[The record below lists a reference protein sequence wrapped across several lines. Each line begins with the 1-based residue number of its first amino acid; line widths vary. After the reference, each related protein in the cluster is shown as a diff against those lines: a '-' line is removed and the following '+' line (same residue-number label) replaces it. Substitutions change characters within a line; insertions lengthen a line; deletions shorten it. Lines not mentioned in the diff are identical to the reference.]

1 MLLGHLAALT
11 FQIAIVPLWSS
22 AMKDH
27 SLSFAN
33 AENQVTL
40 TSGSCILPLEAVIS
54 ANTRTHLARMFRDP
68 SVLDSGERADLVLQL
83 REAVSLEPQIAP
95 LRVLLGMALCVNLE
109 VQEALEELRYA
120 VQLDPGNF
128 IARLKLGELL
138 MRLRICSEAAEHTH
152 VASQLAGSSIEAEMA
167 RRQAS
172 AIKTMQREGVERG
185 GYRKLI
191 SAFGGKRRWP
201 ARADLTQSKVG
212 SALR

>member
-1 MLLGHLAALT
+1 
-11 FQIAIVPLWSS
+11 
-22 AMKDH
+22 MKDH
-27 SLSFAN
+27 SLSVGS

-40 TSGSCILPLEAVIS
+40 TSSSCTLSLEAVIS
-54 ANTRTHLARMFRDP
+54 ANTRTQLVRMFRDP

-83 REAVSLEPQIAP
+83 REAVSLEPQIAA

-120 VQLDPGNF
+120 VQLEPRNF

-152 VASQLAGSSIEAEMA
+152 VASQLASSSIEAELA

-191 SAFGGKRRWP
+191 SVFGGKRRWP
-201 ARADLTQSKVG
+201 VRANLMQPKAG
-212 SALR
+212 SAVR

>member
-1 MLLGHLAALT
+1 
-11 FQIAIVPLWSS
+11 
-22 AMKDH
+22 MKDH
-27 SLSFAN
+27 FLSIAS

-40 TSGSCILPLEAVIS
+40 TSNSCTLSVEAVIS
-54 ANTRTHLARMFRDP
+54 ASTRTHLARMFRDP
-68 SVLDSGERADLVLQL
+68 SVLDSEERADLVLQL
-83 REAVSLEPQIAP
+83 REVVSLEPQIAA

-120 VQLDPGNF
+120 VQLEPISF

-138 MRLRICSEAAEHTH
+138 MRLRICSEAAEHTQ
-152 VASQLAGSSIEAEMA
+152 VASQLARSSIESQLA
-167 RRQAS
+167 RKQTS

-191 SAFGGKRRWP
+191 SVFGGKRRWP
-201 ARADLTQSKVG
+201 ARANLTQPKVW

>member
-1 MLLGHLAALT
+1 
-11 FQIAIVPLWSS
+11 
-22 AMKDH
+22 MKDH
-27 SLSFAN
+27 SLSVGS

-40 TSGSCILPLEAVIS
+40 TSSSCTLSLEAVIS
-54 ANTRTHLARMFRDP
+54 ASTRMQLVRMFRDP

-83 REAVSLEPQIAP
+83 REAVSLEPQIAA
-95 LRVLLGMALCVNLE
+95 LRALLGMALCVNLE

-120 VQLDPGNF
+120 VQLEPRNF

-138 MRLRICSEAAEHTH
+138 MRLRICSEAVEHTH
-152 VASQLAGSSIEAEMA
+152 VASQLASSSIEAELA

-191 SAFGGKRRWP
+191 SVFGGKRRWP
-201 ARADLTQSKVG
+201 VRANLVQPKAG

>member
-1 MLLGHLAALT
+1 MKDQSLSVASTQNQAALT
-11 FQIAIVPLWSS
+11 SR
-22 AMKDH
+22 
-27 SLSFAN
+27 
-33 AENQVTL
+33 
-40 TSGSCILPLEAVIS
+40 SCVLPLDAVIS

-68 SVLDSGERADLVLQL
+68 SVLDGGERADLVLQL
-83 REAVSLEPQIAP
+83 REAVSLEPQIAA
-95 LRVLLGMALCVNLE
+95 LRVLLGMALCVNLG

-120 VQLDPGNF
+120 AQLEPDNF

-152 VASQLAGSSIEAEMA
+152 VASQLASSSIEAELA

-191 SAFGGKRRWP
+191 SVIGGKRRWP
-201 ARADLTQSKVG
+201 ARESHTIKVG

>member
-1 MLLGHLAALT
+1 
-11 FQIAIVPLWSS
+11 
-22 AMKDH
+22 MKNH
-27 SLSFAN
+27 SLSVAS
-33 AENQVTL
+33 AENQVTA
-40 TSGSCILPLEAVIS
+40 TSGSGVLSLETVIS
-54 ANTRTHLARMFRDP
+54 ANTKTHLVRMFRDP

-83 REAVSLEPQIAP
+83 REAVSCEPQIAA

-120 VQLDPGNF
+120 VQLEPASF
-128 IARLKLGELL
+128 IGRLKLGELL

-152 VASQLAGSSIEAEMA
+152 VASQLASSSIEAELA

-191 SAFGGKRRWP
+191 SVFSGKRRWP
-201 ARADLTQSKVG
+201 ARANLAQSKAG